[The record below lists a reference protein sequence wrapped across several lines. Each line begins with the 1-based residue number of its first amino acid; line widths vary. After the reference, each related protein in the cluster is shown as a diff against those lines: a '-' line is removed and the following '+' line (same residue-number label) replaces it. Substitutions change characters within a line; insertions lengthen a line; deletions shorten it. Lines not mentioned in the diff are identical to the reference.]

1 MVTEDFAE
9 DGVEANFSPNK
20 NELFTAATNA
30 LLFGNSEEEEEA
42 LSDGVSDVGSQSAYG
57 RSG

>member
-1 MVTEDFAE
+1 MATQDFGE
-9 DGVEANFSPNK
+9 DGIEANFSPNK

-30 LLFGNSEEEEEA
+30 LLFGNSEEEEA
-42 LSDGVSDVGSQSAYG
+42 LSDGVNDVGSQSAYG